1 MQQLPFII
9 NTIAFLILFGGYCA
23 LILNYQRWF
32 LRLKPFIPS
41 AQIQAS
47 TGFSIIIPARNE
59 EANIAGCINSILN
72 NNYPTSLFEIIVV
85 DDFSEDGTAEVVTQL
100 QHRFPNIQLIQLK
113 NIVATKINSYKKKAI
128 ETAITYANHPWIIT
142 TDADCLVKKD
152 WLNLFDKYIQQA
164 NPVFV
169 AAPVMFTNSNSF
181 LSIFQCLDFISLQG
195 ITAASVSAGF
205 SSMCNGANLAYK
217 KKIFAEVGGFK
228 GLDNIAS
235 GDDMLL
241 MHKIKTKYPG
251 QIGYLFHP
259 WAIVT
264 TLPAPTWKAFFNQRI
279 RWASKAMNYEDRK
292 IFWVLLLVYLFNLYM
307 LILPF
312 FSIADLFLF
321 KFWLLLLAGKT
332 LCELFFMYPV
342 AAFFSMKKL
351 LWWFPLMQPFH
362 IIYTVVSGFLGKF
375 GKYEWKGRTVK

>member
-1 MQQLPFII
+1 MPFILNI
-9 NTIAFLILFGGYCA
+9 TAFLILFGGYCA

-41 AQIQAS
+41 TKTQAS
-47 TGFSIIIPARNE
+47 TTFSIIIPARNE

-72 NNYPTSLFEIIVV
+72 NNYSTSLFEIIVV
-85 DDFSEDGTAEVVTQL
+85 DDFSEDATAEVVKQL
-100 QHRFPNIQLIQLK
+100 QGSIPNIQLIQLK
-113 NIVATKINSYKKKAI
+113 NIVPSKINSYKKKAI

-142 TDADCLVKKD
+142 TDADCIVKKD
-152 WLNLFDKYIQQA
+152 WLNLFDNYIQQT

-169 AAPVMFTNSNSF
+169 AAPVMFTNNNSF

-205 SSMCNGANLAYK
+205 LSMCNGANLAYK
-217 KKIFAEVGGFK
+217 KETFNEVCGFK

-241 MHKIKTKYPG
+241 MHKIKTKYPE
-251 QIGYLFHP
+251 QIGYLFHSG
-259 WAIVT
+259 AIVT
-264 TLPAPTWKAFFNQRI
+264 TLPADTWKSFFNQRI
-279 RWASKAMNYEDRK
+279 RWASKAMSYDDGK

-307 LILPF
+307 LVLPF
-312 FSIADLFLF
+312 LSFADFFFL
-321 KFWLLLLAGKT
+321 KFWLLLLIGKT
-332 LCELFFMYPV
+332 LFELFFMYTV
-342 AAFFSMKKL
+342 AAFFSMKNL
-351 LWWFPLMQPFH
+351 LRWFPLMQPFH